1 MKLFSNLSIA
11 LLFFVIS
18 GCATM
23 LNSTIPGSSIAD
35 AKLKRDVLRNLSRYE
50 NACSLTTDAKRP
62 GGDGDVT
69 SFLKIVASSL
79 VESPGPGNGGQ
90 WVEIWTVERW
100 GPNADYRI
108 TFTPDGRGGTFLK
121 ISPPTEHLDELTNM

>member
-1 MKLFSNLSIA
+1 MKLLPNISIA
-11 LLFFVIS
+11 LLFFVLS

-23 LNSTIPGSSIAD
+23 LNSTIPGTSIAD
-35 AKLKRDVLRNLSRYE
+35 AQLKRDVLRNLSRYE

-79 VESPGPGNGGQ
+79 VESPAPSNGGQ
-90 WVEIWTVERW
+90 WVEIWTVERR
-100 GPNADYRI
+100 GADADYKI
-108 TFTPDGRGGTFLK
+108 TFTPDGKGGTFLK
-121 ISPPTEHLDELTNM
+121 ISAPTEHLEELSNM